1 MAKIETPLPAQAV
14 NGDSLRDSDAG

>member
-1 MAKIETPLPAQAV
+1 MAKIETPLPARAV